1 MKQALAS
8 TKWDLQKS
16 TAKGLELGDNIS
28 TLPQGVHRFKMR
40 YDRAKE
46 MCSHTV
52 EDTVARTRRHYR
64 NAERKR
70 MKHPDGRIE
79 DWVRDLVVE
88 LNGVP
93 MAHVPQVIERVRRS
107 FTQERSGDEGG
118 NQDSDDNQTISDRSV
133 QRMMCESYIKA
144 FMYAAKLFRVAPC

>member
-8 TKWDLQKS
+8 TKWDLRKS

-40 YDRAKE
+40 YDRAKKT
-46 MCSHTV
+46 CSHTV
-52 EDTVARTRRHYR
+52 EDAVARTRRHYQ

-70 MKHPDGRIE
+70 MKHPKGRIE
-79 DWVRDLVVE
+79 DWVCDLVVE
-88 LNGVP
+88 LNRVP

-107 FTQERSGDEGG
+107 FTRERSGDEGG

-133 QRMMCESYIKA
+133 RRMMCESYIKA